1 MSSKLKDVRTGI
13 FILILSVFIRFISNN
28 ILDSKVSELGPDFMP
43 KIISIAMMIASV
55 ILIANGLF
63 SHRKL
68 KSLNNTEEQAESEE
82 ENKEELSGVSEKVN
96 FKNVL
101 LTMGL
106 LFLYISLINI
116 VGFIIMTI
124 LFIVLQ
130 IMIYSED
137 KKANITRNIFIGA
150 IVTVVIFIIFNY
162 GFNIMIP
169 LGIFS

>member
-1 MSSKLKDVRTGI
+1 MSSKLRDVRTGI
-13 FILILSVFIRFISNN
+13 FILILSVFMLFISNN

-43 KIISIAMMIASV
+43 KIISIAMMIVSA
-55 ILIANGLF
+55 ILIANSLF
-63 SHRKL
+63 LNRKL
-68 KSLNNTEEQAESEE
+68 KSTNNTEEQEKSEE
-82 ENKEELSGVSEKVN
+82 EYKEELSKVSKKAN
-96 FKNVL
+96 FKNVA

-124 LFIVLQ
+124 IFIVLQ

-137 KKANITRNIFIGA
+137 KKANIIRNIFIGV